1 MLGFVRLDLEASII
15 GVHSWPVTEE
25 ATDYLSTVNEN
36 LSTVSGLLGICD
48 TGESSPEVVG
58 GCEPAGDVRRSRF
71 ALTIQPMQL
80 IQIGEVRQKTVLDMI
95 QEMAARQAAE
105 IEQLKLTA
113 MSRVGKNRVTRSRQR
128 CTSPKR
134 VQ

>member
-1 MLGFVRLDLEASII
+1 
-15 GVHSWPVTEE
+15 
-25 ATDYLSTVNEN
+25 
-36 LSTVSGLLGICD
+36 
-48 TGESSPEVVG
+48 
-58 GCEPAGDVRRSRF
+58 
-71 ALTIQPMQL
+71 MQL

-105 IEQLKLTA
+105 IEQLK
-113 MSRVGKNRVTRSRQR
+113 MSATKRTGNTTRSRQR